1 MCVLMLIF
9 VEVFYVSKIT
19 TRQNSHFSRRHPA
32 LPSHA
37 FPRFPRF
44 PRPSGR
50 HGGGVGHGN
59 DGGGGGGVRHG
70 HVAGLHGGGVRHG
83 HITTRGNAES
93 GQLSLVEWMCS
104 KMLGPNAAKKHVLK
118 HLELVSRN
126 LWQLL

>member
-1 MCVLMLIF
+1 MLIF

-83 HITTRGNAES
+83 HIASRGNAES
-93 GQLSLVEWMCS
+93 GQLSLEVERTPTIHIGVVVYPINPP
-104 KMLGPNAAKKHVLK
+104 KD
-118 HLELVSRN
+118 LVS
-126 LWQLL
+126 